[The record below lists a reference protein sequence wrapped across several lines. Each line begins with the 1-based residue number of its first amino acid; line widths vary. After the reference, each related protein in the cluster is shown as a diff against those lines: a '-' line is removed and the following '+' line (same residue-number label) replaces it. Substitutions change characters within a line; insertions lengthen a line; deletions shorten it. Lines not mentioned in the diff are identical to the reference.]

1 MTTANSVEISGPTMV
16 IKETEACD
24 RPHADEQKAME
35 ITAKG
40 KARRTLLPDEASVKI
55 SFKVTE
61 PIKALVESRYR
72 EWVMKVS
79 EIINEMAELSFSTP
93 TFSQQ
98 VKEVKGKETYTTAL
112 QATGY
117 IHIPIENFGKVLI
130 SLLEE
135 EIDFET
141 PNFSFD
147 EGQPLEP
154 DLYQEA
160 SFTAKQNAEALLNG
174 VGCQL
179 GELVGLT
186 FFDSDD
192 EKATHSLSDFSQKN
206 WSDDSFS
213 SVSYLKF
220 QMFDDF
226 RGAVKDKLRF
236 RGKDHEGQDSEEIT
250 DWNPEVLGLLATK
263 VPTRI
268 QEIVVTVTYEVLA

>member
-16 IKETEACD
+16 IKETEACN
-24 RPHADEQKAME
+24 RPHADEQKPMA

-40 KARRTLLPDEASVKI
+40 KARRALLPDEASVKI
-55 SFKVTE
+55 SFKATE
-61 PIKALVESRYR
+61 SIKPLVESRYR

-93 TFSQQ
+93 TFSKQ
-98 VKEVKGKETYTTAL
+98 VKEVKGKETYTTSL

-135 EIDFET
+135 GIDFDT

-147 EGQPLEP
+147 EGQPLDP
-154 DLYQEA
+154 NLYQEA

-179 GELVGLT
+179 GELIGLT

-192 EKATHSLSDFSQKN
+192 EEVTHSLLDFSSEKLLNQTLVN
-206 WSDDSFS
+206 YSISN
-213 SVSYLKF
+213 F
-220 QMFDDF
+220 QAFDDF
-226 RGAVKDKLRF
+226 RGAVKEKLGF
-236 RGKDHEGQDSEEIT
+236 RGKDNEAQDAEEIT

-268 QEIVVTVTYEVLA
+268 QEIVVTVTYEVRV

>member
-16 IKETEACD
+16 IKETEACN
-24 RPHADEQKAME
+24 RPHADEKKPMA

-93 TFSQQ
+93 TFSKQ
-98 VKEVKGKETYTTAL
+98 VKEVKGKDTYTTSL

-135 EIDFET
+135 GIDFDI

-147 EGQPLEP
+147 EGQPLDP
-154 DLYQEA
+154 NLYQEA

-192 EKATHSLSDFSQKN
+192 EKVTHSLSDLNIKN
-206 WSDDSFS
+206 WSNDSIKCYS
-213 SVSYLKF
+213 KF
-220 QMFDDF
+220 EAFDNF
-226 RGAVKDKLRF
+226 RGAVKEKLGF
-236 RGKDHEGQDSEEIT
+236 RGKDDEGQDSEEIT
-250 DWNPEVLGLLATK
+250 EWNPEVLGLLATK

-268 QEIVVTVTYEVLA
+268 QEIVVTVTYEVRV

>member
-1 MTTANSVEISGPTMV
+1 MTSTNSVEISGATMV
-16 IKETEACD
+16 VKETEACN
-24 RPHADEQKAME
+24 RPHADEQKT

-40 KARRTLLPDEASVKI
+40 KARRALLPDEASVKI

-93 TFSQQ
+93 TFSKQ
-98 VKEVKGKETYTTAL
+98 VKEVKGKETYTTSL

-117 IHIPIENFGKVLI
+117 IHIPIENFGKVLV

-135 EIDFET
+135 GIDFDT

-147 EGQPLEP
+147 EGQPLDP
-154 DLYQEA
+154 NLYQEA

-192 EKATHSLSDFSQKN
+192 EKGTHSLSDFSSENLVNQ
-206 WSDDSFS
+206 SFYS
-213 SVSYLKF
+213 CSKF
-220 QMFDDF
+220 QVFDDF
-226 RGAVKDKLRF
+226 SAVVKEKLGF
-236 RGKDHEGQDSEEIT
+236 RGKDHEGQDAEEIT

-268 QEIVVTVTYEVLA
+268 QEIVVTVTYEVRV

>member
-16 IKETEACD
+16 IKETEACN
-24 RPHADEQKAME
+24 RPHADEQKPME

-40 KARRTLLPDEASVKI
+40 KARRTLLPDEVSVKI

-61 PIKALVESRYR
+61 PIKSLVESRYR

-79 EIINEMAELSFSTP
+79 KIIDEMAELSFSTP
-93 TFSQQ
+93 TFSKQ
-98 VKEVKGKETYTTAL
+98 VKEVKGKETYTTSL

-135 EIDFET
+135 GIDFDT

-147 EGQPLEP
+147 EGQPLDP

-192 EKATHSLSDFSQKN
+192 ENVTHSLSDFTSKN
-206 WSDDSFS
+206 WSDDSIVCYS
-213 SVSYLKF
+213 KF
-220 QMFDDF
+220 EAFDDF
-226 RGAVKDKLRF
+226 RGAVKEKLGFF
-236 RGKDHEGQDSEEIT
+236 RGKDNEAQDSEEIT

-268 QEIVVTVTYEVLA
+268 QEIVVTVTYEVRV

>member
-1 MTTANSVEISGPTMV
+1 MV
-16 IKETEACD
+16 VKETEACN
-24 RPHADEQKAME
+24 RPHADEQKT

-40 KARRTLLPDEASVKI
+40 KARRTLLPDEVSVKI
-55 SFKVTE
+55 CFKVTE

-93 TFSQQ
+93 TFSKK
-98 VKEVKGKETYTTAL
+98 VKEVKGKETYTTSL

-117 IHIPIENFGKVLI
+117 IHIPVENFGKVII

-135 EIDFET
+135 EIDFDT

-147 EGQPLEP
+147 EGQPLDP
-154 DLYQEA
+154 NLYQEA
-160 SFTAKQNAEALLNG
+160 SFTAKRNAEALLNG

-192 EKATHSLSDFSQKN
+192 EKVTHSLSDLNIKN
-206 WSDDSFS
+206 WSDDSIICYS
-213 SVSYLKF
+213 KF
-220 QMFDDF
+220 EAFDNF
-226 RGAVKDKLRF
+226 RGAVKEKLGF
-236 RGKDHEGQDSEEIT
+236 RGKDDEGQDSEEIT

-268 QEIVVTVTYEVLA
+268 QEIVVTVTYEVRV